1 MYNLFYEKKLW
12 LSQFNHDSNDLEVAE
27 KLLEEC
33 RFIEVEDMRFS
44 LSFLIEVDFPETEK
58 YAFYVE
64 RELKKYKGKVQRM
77 YKVDKI
83 RKQKKR
89 RYTRRAYGAAIQ
101 AVQSKRYDKQN
112 IGSEGVLANIIS
124 KKSQFF
130 KFKNKYFLQP
140 SVDTIRREK
149 IKNFV
154 IVTDLIGSG
163 QRIIDMIESL
173 WMIETIKS
181 WFSLKY
187 IRLHI
192 ACYACTERAERIISN
207 HPFKPQIH
215 KVLGE
220 CPTIWDRFS
229 DFDRKR
235 IITLCEKYGSFDKW
249 PLGYEKSGLLIS
261 FEHSKPNNIPAIL
274 RKDNSTHRLP
284 WRALFPEAYN
294 HNNTYDTMYM
304 LEKDIYERLGFPSMQ
319 QIIKKKEYWYRTRC
333 ALLILIILYK
343 GYRYDRDIFSLT
355 KASGHF
361 IAKWFNEAWDAGY
374 VRYYTRSITKRG
386 YIVLNR
392 LIKENKKTSNLE
404 MHENLY
410 YPQSLRAPR
419 A

>member
-1 MYNLFYEKKLW
+1 MYNLYYEKKLW
-12 LSQFNHDSNDLEVAE
+12 LSQFNHDSNDLEVAG
-27 KLLEEC
+27 KLLEKC
-33 RFIEVEDMRFS
+33 QFIEVEYMRFS
-44 LSFLIEVDFPETEK
+44 LSFLIEVDFHETEK

-83 RKQKKR
+83 RKKSR
-89 RYTRRAYGAAIQ
+89 RYTRRAFGAAIQ
-101 AVQSKRYDKQN
+101 AVQSKRYDKQD

-124 KKSQFF
+124 KKSQSF
-130 KFKNKYFLQP
+130 KLKNKYFLQP

-187 IRLHI
+187 IKLHI
-192 ACYACTERAERIISN
+192 ACFACTERAERIISN

-215 KVLGE
+215 KVLEE
-220 CPTIWDRFS
+220 CPTIWDSFS

-294 HNNTYDTMYM
+294 YNKIDDTMYM
-304 LEKDIYERLGFPSMQ
+304 LEKDIYERLGFPDMQ
-319 QIIKKKEYWYRTRC
+319 RVIKKMNCWYRTRC
-333 ALLILIILYK
+333 AILILIILHK

-355 KASGHF
+355 KASGHL
-361 IAKWFNEAWDAGY
+361 IAEWFKEAWNAGY
-374 VRYYTRSITKRG
+374 VLRYTRSITKKG
-386 YIVLNR
+386 YIELNK
-392 LIKENKKTSNLE
+392 LINKNKKISHLE
-404 MHENLY
+404 MNENLY
-410 YPQSLRAPR
+410 YPKSLRAPR